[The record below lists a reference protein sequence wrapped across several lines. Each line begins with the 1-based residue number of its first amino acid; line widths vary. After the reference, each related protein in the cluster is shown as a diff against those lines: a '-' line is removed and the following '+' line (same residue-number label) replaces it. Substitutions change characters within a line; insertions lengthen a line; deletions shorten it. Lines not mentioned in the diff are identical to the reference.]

1 MGLLEIFLLV
11 VALAAV
17 AACIGLGVTTLQAR
31 RELARARA
39 ERDRA
44 RMAEAATMR
53 VLRVS
58 VGDLRADA
66 MRLLGHAERLEE
78 PGAGRAGIVALTRQ
92 ILGQIDD
99 MQDHAVPSAASRRL
113 EPETLPLRPLVDDA
127 IASVSATL
135 GPSARHWRVTA
146 AVDDLALLAD
156 RRAVRHVLTRVLGNA
171 ARHSRDGDW
180 VDITVQRN
188 PDALLLSIEDEGA
201 GLLAS
206 SRQPPPGREES
217 RGLGLGLV
225 LARILMEA
233 HGGLLMIESA
243 SRVGTRVTLR
253 FPGHRVA
260 AEGDATVSR
269 LAA

>member
-1 MGLLEIFLLV
+1 MGLLEVFLLV
-11 VALAAV
+11 VAVAAV
-17 AACIGLGVTTLQAR
+17 VAGIGLMVVTLGAR
-31 RELARARA
+31 RELTRARA

-44 RMAEAATMR
+44 RMAEAATLR

-78 PGAGRAGIVALTRQ
+78 PGVGRAGIIALTRQ
-92 ILGQIDD
+92 VLSQIDD

-113 EPETLPLRPLVDDA
+113 EPETLSLRAMLDDA
-127 IASVSATL
+127 VAAVSATL
-135 GPSARHWRVTA
+135 GPSARHWRVSVA
-146 AVDDLALLAD
+146 ADDVALLAD
-156 RRAVRHVLTRVLGNA
+156 RRALRHVLTRVLGNA

-180 VDITVQRN
+180 VEIGVQPI
-188 PDALLLSIEDEGA
+188 PDGLLLSIEDEGA
-201 GLLAS
+201 GLLATP
-206 SRQPPPGREES
+206 RQPPPGREES

-233 HGGLLMIESA
+233 HGGLLTIESA

-253 FPGHRVA
+253 FPAHRVA
-260 AEGDATVSR
+260 VPGDATVAR